1 MCCACQGIN
10 NSQSNI
16 YEQYGFDRYSIFNR
30 ALSDIAG
37 YRSVGGASRTG
48 NPSESSS
55 LNPGNQSGGISSGQ
69 DTVEISSSAYQQSG
83 LDAASVW
90 SDLPPDVQAQILELK
105 ATDQKVRA
113 HEMAHIAA
121 GAGVVTGG
129 ATFSYTRGPDGN
141 LYAVGGEVQIDS
153 SEVPGDPEATIRK
166 AEAIQR
172 AALAPADPSA
182 QDRAVAAR
190 AAMIASQARMELQK
204 QEMSQ
209 PDDPASNT
217 NYQANQLQNNMLYNP
232 FKPGAQ
238 SSQESGRNFDLI
250 A

>member
-1 MCCACQGIN
+1 MCCACQGIS
-10 NSQSNI
+10 NSQFDL
-16 YEQYGFDRYSIFNR
+16 YEKYGFDRYSIFNR

-37 YRSVGGASRTG
+37 YRSVGASRT
-48 NPSESSS
+48 NSPSESSS
-55 LNPGNQSGGISSGQ
+55 LNPDKRTGGISSEQ
-69 DTVEISSSAYQQSG
+69 DTVEISSTAYQQSG

-113 HEMAHIAA
+113 HEMAHISA
-121 GAGVVTGG
+121 GTGVVTGG
-129 ATFSYTRGPDGN
+129 AAFSYTKGPDGK
-141 LYAVGGEVQIDS
+141 LYAVGGEVQIDT

-190 AAMIASQARMELQK
+190 AAMMAAQARMELQK
-204 QEMSQ
+204 QEMLR
-209 PDDPASNT
+209 PDDPPSNT
-217 NYQANQLQNNMLYNP
+217 NYPTNQLQNNVMYNP
-232 FKPGAQ
+232 FKTDGQ
-238 SSQESGRNFDLI
+238 SYQDSGRHLDT
-250 A
+250 AA